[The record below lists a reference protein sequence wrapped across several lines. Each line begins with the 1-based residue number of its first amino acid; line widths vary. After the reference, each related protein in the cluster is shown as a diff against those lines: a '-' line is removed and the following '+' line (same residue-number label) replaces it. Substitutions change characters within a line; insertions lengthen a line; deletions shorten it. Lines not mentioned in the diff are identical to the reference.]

1 MTDTPTYPPL
11 FGQQLG
17 AAAAASRAAIDA
29 FLAGEGTTFLHW
41 AVLHSLSTGG
51 AAPLDDGAVA
61 DLVAAGLVT
70 RPAGGG
76 LALTPAGADRYRTLR
91 SGVEA
96 LSASLLA
103 GVPADDLA
111 TTRRVLLT
119 MVQRH
124 QAGAA

>member
-29 FLAGEGTTFLHW
+29 YLAGEGTPFLHW
-41 AVLHSLSTGG
+41 VVLHSLSTGG
-51 AAPLDDGAVA
+51 GVPLDDGAAA
-61 DLVAAGLVT
+61 DLAAAGLVA

-76 LALTPAGADRYRTLR
+76 VALTPAGADRYRALR

-103 GVPADDLA
+103 GVADDDLA
-111 TTRRVLLT
+111 TTRRVLLA

>member
-1 MTDTPTYPPL
+1 MTDVPTYPPL

-29 FLAGEGTTFLHW
+29 YLAGEGTPFLHW
-41 AVLHSLSTGG
+41 VVLHSLSTGG
-51 AAPLDDGAVA
+51 GAPLDDGAVA
-61 DLVAAGLVT
+61 DLAAAGLVA
-70 RPAGGG
+70 PAGGG
-76 LALTPAGADRYRTLR
+76 VTLTPAGADRYRALR

-111 TTRRVLLT
+111 TTRRVLIT
-119 MVQRH
+119 MVRRH

>member
-11 FGQQLG
+11 FGEQLG
-17 AAAAASRAAIDA
+17 AATAASRAAIEA
-29 FLAGEGTTFLHW
+29 YLTSEGTTFLHW
-41 AVLHSLSTGG
+41 VVLHSLSTGREV
-51 AAPLDDGAVA
+51 PLDDGAVA
-61 DLVAAGLVT
+61 DLTDAGLVA

>member
-1 MTDTPTYPPL
+1 MTDTTYPPL

-17 AAAAASRAAIDA
+17 AAAAASRAAIEA
-29 FLAGEGTTFLHW
+29 YLAGEGTPFLHW

-51 AAPLDDGAVA
+51 GAPLDDDAVA
-61 DLVAAGLVT
+61 DLAAAGLVAPT
-70 RPAGGG
+70 GG
-76 LALTPAGADRYRTLR
+76 AVDLTPAGADRYRALR

-111 TTRRVLLT
+111 TTRGVLLT

-124 QAGAA
+124 EAGAA